1 MNTNKK
7 KVILH
12 QSSRSIL
19 EELQR
24 AVPNKTKEH
33 VVESRGHHIISSA
46 VNFLEVLTEN
56 YSEEEAEQITRRF
69 LSAIRGGD
77 PNRFIRSVRKIREA
91 KEEMKRDDEGSET

>member
-1 MNTNKK
+1 MDEKK
-7 KVILH
+7 KIALH

-33 VVESRGHHIISSA
+33 VLENRGHHIISSA

-56 YSEEEAEQITRRF
+56 YTEEEAEQITRRF

-77 PNRFIRSVRKIREA
+77 PNRFIRQIRKIRES
-91 KEEMKRDDEGSET
+91 KEENHDDGDGEN

>member
-1 MNTNKK
+1 MDKK
-7 KVILH
+7 KDIKLH

-33 VVESRGHHIISSA
+33 VLESRGHHIISSA
-46 VNFLEVLTEN
+46 VNFLDVLTEN
-56 YSEEEAEQITRRF
+56 YTDEEAEQITRRF

-77 PNRFIRSVRKIREA
+77 PKRFIRQIRKIREA
-91 KEEMKRDDEGSET
+91 KEENSGNDKV

>member
-1 MNTNKK
+1 MDKK
-7 KVILH
+7 KKITLH

-33 VVESRGHHIISSA
+33 VLESRGHHIISSA

-56 YSEEEAEQITRRF
+56 YTEEEAEQITRRF

-77 PNRFIRSVRKIREA
+77 PKRFIRQIRKIREA
-91 KEEMKRDDEGSET
+91 KEENNGNDKI

>member
-1 MNTNKK
+1 MDKK

-12 QSSRSIL
+12 QSSRSML

-24 AVPNKTKEH
+24 AIPSKTKEH
-33 VVESRGHHIISSA
+33 VVEARGHHIISSA

-56 YSEEEAEQITRRF
+56 YTDAEAEQITRRF

-77 PNRFIRSVRKIREA
+77 PKRFIRSIRKIREA
-91 KEEMKRDDEGSET
+91 KEENRSDET

>member
-1 MNTNKK
+1 VDKK
-7 KVILH
+7 IKMH

-24 AVPNKTKEH
+24 AVPSKTKEH

-46 VNFLEVLTEN
+46 VHFLEVITEN

-77 PNRFIRSVRKIREA
+77 PNRFIRSVRKISEA
-91 KEEMKRDDEGSET
+91 KDGTDETS

>member
-1 MNTNKK
+1 VDNNKIK
-7 KVILH
+7 LH

-24 AVPNKTKEH
+24 AVPSKTKEH

-46 VNFLEVLTEN
+46 VHFLDVLTEN
-56 YSEEEAEQITRRF
+56 YTDEEAEQITRRF

-77 PNRFIRSVRKIREA
+77 PQRFIRSVRKIRES
-91 KEEMKRDDEGSET
+91 KEESSKNDGSEN

>member
-1 MNTNKK
+1 MNNDKK
-7 KVILH
+7 KITLH

-33 VVESRGHHIISSA
+33 VVEARGHHIISSA

-56 YSEEEAEQITRRF
+56 YTEDEAEQITRRF

-91 KEEMKRDDEGSET
+91 KEEIKRDDERNNN

>member
-1 MNTNKK
+1 MDKK
-7 KVILH
+7 KDIKLH

-33 VVESRGHHIISSA
+33 VLESRGHHIISSA
-46 VNFLEVLTEN
+46 VNFLDVLTEN
-56 YSEEEAEQITRRF
+56 YTDEEAEQITRRF

-77 PNRFIRSVRKIREA
+77 PKRFIRQIRKVREA
-91 KEEMKRDDEGSET
+91 KEENSGNDKV

>member
-1 MNTNKK
+1 MDKQKK
-7 KVILH
+7 ITLH

-33 VVESRGHHIISSA
+33 VLESRGHHIISSA
-46 VNFLEVLTEN
+46 VNFLDVLTEN
-56 YSEEEAEQITRRF
+56 YTEEEAEQITRRF

-77 PNRFIRSVRKIREA
+77 PNRFIRQIRKIREA
-91 KEEMKRDDEGSET
+91 KEENSDNDKL

>member
-1 MNTNKK
+1 MDNNKIK
-7 KVILH
+7 LH

-24 AVPNKTKEH
+24 AVPSKTKEH

-46 VNFLEVLTEN
+46 VHFLDVLTEN
-56 YSEEEAEQITRRF
+56 YTDEEAEQITRRF

-77 PNRFIRSVRKIREA
+77 PQRFIRSVRKIRES
-91 KEEMKRDDEGSET
+91 KEESSKNDGSEN